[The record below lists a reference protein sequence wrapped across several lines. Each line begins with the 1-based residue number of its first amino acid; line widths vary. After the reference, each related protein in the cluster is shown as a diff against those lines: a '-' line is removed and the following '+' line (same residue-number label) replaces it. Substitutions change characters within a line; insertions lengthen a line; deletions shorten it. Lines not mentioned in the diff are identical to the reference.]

1 MPLTIHGFPRRTAV
15 ALTVVLL
22 LVGAGCTPVGTPGPA
37 APEPV
42 PEGPALRDGPRIP
55 ADARA
60 AAGLLAEGEALLR
73 EGDAEGARERA
84 LEVES
89 RYPEAVGSAR
99 ALWLRA
105 RAERALERWRDGER
119 TVAGYLDVAPSDDPL
134 RGDAAL
140 LRARI
145 RWEGE
150 LGGAVEALFQ
160 VPQGSRGRILDDAQ
174 SLGLEMAR
182 NMETALLRDLIREA
196 PRHPAVL
203 PPFLTE
209 LSVREFLAGNEIRSR
224 ELARDALGFSPGGE
238 VAERAH
244 AVLDGRVEEE
254 VGVAVYLG
262 GLLPESASP
271 GLQELARAV
280 RSGIELAVARSAERD
295 RRPAQFVPVD
305 DEGEFDGVARG
316 IQLLEERGVT
326 GVIGPVLEPLL
337 DEAVRARSGSVP
349 MISPTARVLPPGAT
363 GVYSLTAAEP
373 GPPRLLARMALSREV
388 ESVVIM
394 YPSTPDMVAQ
404 AWWFQEAFQAGGGI
418 VIRSLTYGPGTTSF
432 QGPLEEVVELEPD
445 ALILFL
451 PPEDVEVVAPQI
463 AYWGVDDLEGLL
475 LFGNESWSSQRVIET
490 VPTRHTDGV
499 FTVSSRE
506 PDGELGP
513 GWSDFEAAFEEHFMR
528 SLRSPS
534 AALGYDAASL
544 LLEAARTG
552 DGTPEGTLRA
562 LERIRD
568 FPGATGLLSI
578 VDGRIQRAYLPV
590 QIQDRRLMPV
600 AP

>member
-1 MPLTIHGFPRRTAV
+1 M
-15 ALTVVLL
+15 
-22 LVGAGCTPVGTPGPA
+22 
-37 APEPV
+37 
-42 PEGPALRDGPRIP
+42 
-55 ADARA
+55 
-60 AAGLLAEGEALLR
+60 
-73 EGDAEGARERA
+73 
-84 LEVES
+84 EVES

-105 RAERALERWRDGER
+105 RAERVLERWRDGER
-119 TVAGYLDVAPSDDPL
+119 AVAAYLDVAPSDDPL

-150 LGGAVEALFQ
+150 LGAAVEALFL
-160 VPQGSRGRILDDAQ
+160 VPQGSRGRILDEAQ
-174 SLGLEMAR
+174 ALGLEMAGD
-182 NMETALLRDLIREA
+182 METTLLRDLIREA

-209 LSVREFLAGNEIRSR
+209 LSVREYLAGNEVRSR
-224 ELARDALGFSPGGE
+224 ELAREALGFSPGAE
-238 VAERAH
+238 VADRAR

-254 VGVAVYLG
+254 EGVAVSLG
-262 GLLPESASP
+262 ALLPESASP
-271 GLQELARAV
+271 GLQELAQAV
-280 RSGIELAVARSAERD
+280 RSGIELAVAGSADRD
-295 RRPAQFVPVD
+295 RRPARFVPVD
-305 DEGEFDGVARG
+305 DEAELDGVARG
-316 IQLLEERGVT
+316 IQLLEARGVT
-326 GVIGPVLEPLL
+326 GIIGPVLEPLL

-349 MISPTARVLPPGAT
+349 MISPTARALPPGAR

-394 YPSTPDMVAQ
+394 YASTADMMAQ
-404 AWWFQEAFQAGGGI
+404 AWWFQEAFQAGGGM
-418 VIRSLTYGPGTTSF
+418 VMRSLTYPPGTNSF
-432 QGPLEEVVELEPD
+432 EGPLGQVVELEPD
-445 ALILFL
+445 ALVLFL

-463 AYWGVDDLEGLL
+463 AYWGVDDLEELL
-475 LFGNESWSSQRVIET
+475 FFGNESWSSQRVIET

-506 PDGELGP
+506 PNGELGP
-513 GWSDFEAAFEEHFMR
+513 GWSEFEAAYEVHFMR

-562 LERIRD
+562 LERIRE

-590 QIQDRRLMPV
+590 QIHDRQLIPV